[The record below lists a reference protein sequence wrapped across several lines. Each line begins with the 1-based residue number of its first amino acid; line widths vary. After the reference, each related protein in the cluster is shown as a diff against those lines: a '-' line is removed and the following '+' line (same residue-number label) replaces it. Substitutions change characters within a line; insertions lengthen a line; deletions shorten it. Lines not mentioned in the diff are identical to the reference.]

1 MSAAPAP
8 QTSPDPVTARM
19 EDQISWYDRH
29 SKRNRRIYQ
38 GLKMAEII
46 AAAVIPFLAGFKVP
60 YSGVMTGA
68 LGVLITAF
76 EGMLQLHHSHEN
88 WISYRATAESLKH
101 EKYLFLARAAPYN
114 NAADPRAMLAERV
127 ESLVSQ
133 ESAKWALAQQQEIK
147 VK

>member
-1 MSAAPAP
+1 
-8 QTSPDPVTARM
+8 
-19 EDQISWYDRH
+19 
-29 SKRNRRIYQ
+29 
-38 GLKMAEII
+38 MAEII

-88 WISYRATAESLKH
+88 WIAYRATAESLKH
-101 EKYLFLARAAPYN
+101 EKFLFLARAAPYN

-133 ESAKWALAQQQEIK
+133 ESAKWALAQQQEVK